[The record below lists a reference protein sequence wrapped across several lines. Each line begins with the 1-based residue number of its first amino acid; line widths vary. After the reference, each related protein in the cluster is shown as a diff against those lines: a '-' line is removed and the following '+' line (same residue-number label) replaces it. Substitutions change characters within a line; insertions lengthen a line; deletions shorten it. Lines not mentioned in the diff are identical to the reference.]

1 MDLLRA
7 FARPMLAASFVID
20 GVDAIARPQRH
31 VEKLEK
37 VMPTFEKAGLP
48 PLLTSDAT
56 MLTRVSGAVS
66 VVAGLGLATG
76 TAPRSCAAVLAALNL
91 PLTLVNNPVWTVRNK
106 AQRGGA
112 VGAGLLL
119 AAVDREGKPS
129 LAWRRAN
136 ARAQREAMEA
146 AYLSAAQA

>member
-66 VVAGLGLATG
+66 VVAGLGDRKST
-76 TAPRSCAAVLAALNL
+76 RLN
-91 PLTLVNNPVWTVRNK
+91 
-106 AQRGGA
+106 
-112 VGAGLLL
+112 
-119 AAVDREGKPS
+119 S
-129 LAWRRAN
+129 
-136 ARAQREAMEA
+136 
-146 AYLSAAQA
+146 SH